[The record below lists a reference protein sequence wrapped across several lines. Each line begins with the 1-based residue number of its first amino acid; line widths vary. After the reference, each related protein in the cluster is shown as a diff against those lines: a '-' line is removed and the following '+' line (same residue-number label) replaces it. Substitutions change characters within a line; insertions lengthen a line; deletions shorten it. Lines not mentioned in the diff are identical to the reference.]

1 MKFRALVSMFAV
13 VIFLSA
19 ACVLTFAQDA
29 VLPVPISTRLDITLN
44 TPLST
49 QFSQPGDQFTAD
61 VSDGPYKGAIIHGTV
76 RSASQSGHFKG
87 SAELLLSFDRIVL
100 RDGRRGNILAEVTQV
115 YVHGDKVGNEG
126 AIESSGQGKYT
137 WIRTGLGSAIGAG
150 LGGIF
155 GGGEGAA
162 IGAVAGGGAGA
173 ASKAVSKVQQ
183 VVLDSGTML
192 TISVFSN

>member
-1 MKFRALVSMFAV
+1 MKLCRLAPIFAVTLLLATALVS
-13 VIFLSA
+13 L
-19 ACVLTFAQDA
+19 AQEA
-29 VLPVPISTRLDITLN
+29 RIPVPVGTKLDITLN

-61 VSDGPYKGAIIHGTV
+61 VSDGPYQGAIVHGTV

-87 SAELLLSFDRIVL
+87 SAELLLSFDRLVM
-100 RDGRRGNILAEVTQV
+100 RNGQRSKILAEVTQV
-115 YVHGDKVGNEG
+115 FVHGDKVANEG

-137 WIRTGLGSAIGAG
+137 WIRTGLGSAIGATM
-150 LGGIF
+150 GGIF

-173 ASKAVSKVQQ
+173 ASKALSKQQQ
-183 VVLDSGTML
+183 VVLQSGTML